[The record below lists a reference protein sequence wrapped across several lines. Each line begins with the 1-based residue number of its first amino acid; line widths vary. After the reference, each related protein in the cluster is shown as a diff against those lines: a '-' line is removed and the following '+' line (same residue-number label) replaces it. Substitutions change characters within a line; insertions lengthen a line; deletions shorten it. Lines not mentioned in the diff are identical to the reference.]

1 MPKEYLSFDL
11 NSVSNETG
19 PQIAW
24 MNEQLKLVNINE
36 YEKQLHEYYRST
48 LK

>member
-1 MPKEYLSFDL
+1 MPKGNLSFDL
-11 NSVSNETG
+11 NSVLNGTD
-19 PQIAW
+19 PQMVW
-24 MNEQLKLVNINE
+24 MEEQLKSVDINE